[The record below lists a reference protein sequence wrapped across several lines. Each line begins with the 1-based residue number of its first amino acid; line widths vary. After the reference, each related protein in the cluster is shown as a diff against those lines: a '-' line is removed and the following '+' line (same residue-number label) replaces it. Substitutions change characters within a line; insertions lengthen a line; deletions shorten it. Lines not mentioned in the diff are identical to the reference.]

1 MIIRPLAVDR
11 QSRRGVAVVEMA
23 FLLPLLLLLVV
34 GVWEVGRLVQLQQ
47 VMSAAARD
55 GARIASQ
62 GSIINTT
69 GAYTQIDMTTSNPN
83 VNETVRDYLYGA
95 GITNLTGLQV
105 TFEYLDGDT
114 SLTQPYQGAKN
125 QKFRL
130 RVTLPYENMRLTT
143 LSLIN
148 PTTLSGECIWLMM
161 MDDPFTLSTTLP
173 GWSP

>member
-1 MIIRPLAVDR
+1 
-11 QSRRGVAVVEMA
+11 MA
-23 FLLPLLLLLVV
+23 FLMPILLILMV
-34 GVWEVGRLVQLQQ
+34 GVWEIGRLVQLQQ
-47 VMSAAARD
+47 VMDAAARD

-62 GSIINTT
+62 GHIINTT
-69 GAYTQIDMTTSNPN
+69 GAYTEIDMTTTSPN
-83 VNETVRDYLYGA
+83 VTDTVRDYLYGA
-95 GITNLTGLQV
+95 GITDLTGLQV

-130 RVTLPYENMRLTT
+130 RITLPYANMRWTT

-148 PTTLSGECIWLMM
+148 PETLSGECVWLMM